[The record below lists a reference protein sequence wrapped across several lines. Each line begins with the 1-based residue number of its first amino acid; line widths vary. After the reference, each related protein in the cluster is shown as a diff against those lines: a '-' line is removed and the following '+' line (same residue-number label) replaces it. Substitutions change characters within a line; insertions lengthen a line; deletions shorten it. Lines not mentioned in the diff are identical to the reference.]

1 MPRKKQEP
9 PALETEDI
17 HGLLARAEQGAERA
31 LDLLKEKLDDSF
43 WLKAV
48 NLGNLAEATL
58 IRRMAGGEKHL
69 VVREVLERRLAAMK
83 AEIAGPDPSPLEKL
97 LADRIAFC
105 WLALQQAENAY
116 QSADSLSLAQAA
128 FAQKRI
134 DAAHRRYMTAISTLA
149 QVRRLQIPPTMTQ
162 VNIAEQQTNIA
173 APAAPAL
180 AG

>member
-1 MPRKKQEP
+1 M
-9 PALETEDI
+9 TGVD
-17 HGLLARAEQGAERA
+17 HDLLARAEQGAERA

-105 WLALQQAENAY
+105 WAHMDSQLNPGQYLLGNELTVLDLYVTVVSRFGPWRERFYEVAPRMTPVVHRVDAEP
-116 QSADSLSLAQAA
+116 
-128 FAQKRI
+128 
-134 DAAHRRYMTAISTLA
+134 
-149 QVRRLQIPPTMTQ
+149 RLQAFWQERFPL
-162 VNIAEQQTNIA
+162 E
-173 APAAPAL
+173 
-180 AG
+180 